1 MSPGL
6 LDPEKF
12 GLKDGRQ
19 TKHSDRYALGMVV
32 YEVLSGQVPF
42 FRYPDYAVVV
52 RVLKGE
58 RPGRPRGE
66 EGMGFTDEIRNTL
79 ELCWKANPSDRPSI
93 EEVLRCLEMVS
104 RSWTPPS
111 AHTAACPPAIS
122 SVAWN
127 SEPSTEESTGDGES
141 PLLSSKE
148 SGGIPDRVS
157 CVGAWQVL
165 GLT

>member
-1 MSPGL
+1 MSPEL

-12 GLKDGRQ
+12 GLQDGRQ
-19 TKHSDRYALGMVV
+19 TKYSDCYALGMVV

-66 EGMGFTDEIRNTL
+66 GGMGFVDEIRNTL
-79 ELCWKANPSDRPSI
+79 ERCWKANPSDRPSI
-93 EEVLRCLEMVS
+93 KEVLRCLEIVS

-111 AHTAACPPAIS
+111 AHTVACPPAIS
-122 SVAWN
+122 SVAWD
-127 SEPSTEESTGDGES
+127 SEPSAEESTGDGES
-141 PLLSSKE
+141 PLPSSKE
-148 SGGIPDRVS
+148 SGGIPDRVG
-157 CVGAWQVL
+157 CAGVWWVL
-165 GLT
+165 VLT